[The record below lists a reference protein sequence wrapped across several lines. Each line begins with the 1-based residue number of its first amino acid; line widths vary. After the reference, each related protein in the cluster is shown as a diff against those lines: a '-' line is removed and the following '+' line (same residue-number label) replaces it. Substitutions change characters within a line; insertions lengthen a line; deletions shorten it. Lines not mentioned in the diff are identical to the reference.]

1 MYIFQDFFSQIY
13 KLMQFKKY
21 ITSIFKRKYENM
33 TLYEAKHERFLD
45 YNPNTHIEEEQTTQW
60 PKEKEQQD
68 KQRFTKHTYKTKD
81 RITRTS
87 LKTGGELRCSGRASS
102 SFSTS
107 DTRRVHICFV

>member
-33 TLYEAKHERFLD
+33 TLQRGNH
-45 YNPNTHIEEEQTTQW
+45 NPNTHIEEEQTTQW

-68 KQRFTKHTYKTKD
+68 KQRSTKHKHKT
-81 RITRTS
+81 RSSNTNPTNI
-87 LKTGGELRCSGRASS
+87 GGELRYSGRVA
-102 SFSTS
+102 
-107 DTRRVHICFV
+107 VHKS